1 MQEGGIIKPSQSPRV
16 APVVLVKKPDGS
28 IRFCLDFR
36 RLNEV
41 TKRDLFP
48 LPRIQE
54 TFDRLAGSSVFS
66 TLNYTSGHHQILLD
80 PDDAEK
86 TAFITPFGLFEF
98 VRMPFGL
105 MNAPAIFQ
113 RAMSMVLA
121 ALLRDIALVYV
132 DDVIVFSRGHQQ
144 HLQDLR
150 EVFLLVRV
158 AGLKLRLEKAQ
169 IGKVEVEYLGHTVSA
184 QGVRPSKKN
193 TEKVKNW
200 PTPTDRARL
209 RTFIFLCNYYRSF
222 VSGFAWKAHPLNE
235 LLRPFDEKGQL
246 RPFVWT
252 AEADAAFQELRRR
265 LTEPPVLCFPNM
277 YTPFIV
283 KPDACDV
290 SIGGVLVQ
298 IKDGKER
305 VVAYA
310 SRRLQGAEL
319 NYGMPEKEALAGL
332 FCCRQWRH
340 YLLGSSVFL
349 RVIQTDHKPN
359 LVMGKNKLANKWVEK
374 WALELQEY
382 GLQYLYKEGK
392 SHTDADAVSRMPMP
406 AEHSVDTG
414 APFCRHC
421 SRPVDGGSAERPGFE
436 EMPSPCKR
444 LSPFLKRSVPLFPL
458 TLLCETCMSI

>member
-1 MQEGGIIKPSQSPRV
+1 M
-16 APVVLVKKPDGS
+16 APQG
-28 IRFCLDFR
+28 R
-36 RLNEV
+36 
-41 TKRDLFP
+41 
-48 LPRIQE
+48 
-54 TFDRLAGSSVFS
+54 
-66 TLNYTSGHHQILLD
+66 TLQ
-80 PDDAEK
+80 
-86 TAFITPFGLFEF
+86 
-98 VRMPFGL
+98 
-105 MNAPAIFQ
+105 
-113 RAMSMVLA
+113 
-121 ALLRDIALVYV
+121 LVYV
-132 DDVIVFSRGHQQ
+132 DDVIIFSRGHQQ

-150 EVFLLVRV
+150 EVFLLIRV
-158 AGLKLRLEKAQ
+158 AGLKLWLEKAQ
-169 IGKVEVEYLGHTVSA
+169 IGKVEVEYLGHTVSTR
-184 QGVRPSKKN
+184 GVCPSKKN
-193 TEKVKNW
+193 IEKVKNW

-209 RTFIFLCNYYRSF
+209 RTFVFLYNYYRSF
-222 VSGFAWKAHPLNE
+222 VSGFARIAHPLNE
-235 LLRPFDEKGQL
+235 FLQPFDEKGQL

-252 AEADAAFQELRRR
+252 AEANAAFQELRRR

-277 YTPFIV
+277 HTPFIV

-332 FCCRQWRH
+332 FCCRHWRH

-359 LVMGKNKLANKWVEK
+359 LAMKKNKLANKRVEK

-382 GLQYLYKEGK
+382 GLQYLYKERK

-421 SRPVDGGSAERPGFE
+421 SRPVDGGSAESLGFE
-436 EMPSPCKR
+436 AAIAGATGNALPMQAA
-444 LSPFLKRSVPLFPL
+444 LPFLEKVRSSVPSDPTVRDVYEYLKTGTLPTERNRMKTVMAQESLFDL
-458 TLLCETCMSI
+458 RGGLLYRYVGETEQLYVPAHLRETVIVMHHDHPMGGHIAGRRLAERLLREFW